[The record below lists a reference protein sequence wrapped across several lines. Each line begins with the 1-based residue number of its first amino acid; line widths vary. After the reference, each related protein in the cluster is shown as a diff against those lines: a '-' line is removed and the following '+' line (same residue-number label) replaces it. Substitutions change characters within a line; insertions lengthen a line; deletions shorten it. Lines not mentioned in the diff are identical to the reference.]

1 MLNSA
6 ILIHSFCIDYLRW
19 IFFRL
24 NVGLN
29 WTFIHRLLSHSFY
42 FLHLHCFFGLV
53 HIDKARL
60 HPAIHSDIIFNM
72 DLIEHRRIFLN
83 LVLPLVNLSLRS
95 PVKVVAEQLKRDR
108 LLLVQFDDFRITLTL
123 RLLLLLIIHLIVVI
137 NVV

>member
-1 MLNSA
+1 MLNSQF
-6 ILIHSFCIDYLRW
+6 LIHSFCIDYLRW
-19 IFFRL
+19 TFFRL

-42 FLHLHCFFGLV
+42 FLYLHCLEGLL

-72 DLIEHRRIFLN
+72 NLIEHRWIFLN
-83 LVLPLVNLSLRS
+83 LVLPLVNFSLRS
-95 PVKVVAEQLKRDR
+95 PVKIIAEQLKRDR

-123 RLLLLLIIHLIVVI
+123 SLLLLLLIHLIVV
-137 NVV
+137 VFVA